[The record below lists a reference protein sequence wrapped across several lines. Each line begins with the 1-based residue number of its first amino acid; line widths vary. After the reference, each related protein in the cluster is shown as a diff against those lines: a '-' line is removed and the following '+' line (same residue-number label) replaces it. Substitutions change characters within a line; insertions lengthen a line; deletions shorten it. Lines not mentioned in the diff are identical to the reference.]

1 MFPWPRST
9 ASFPAHPPPGT
20 NAPTATPTPRFPRP
34 APRGPRL
41 LAGRSVRVAPAADD
55 LGRDLAL
62 PVGAAASAVAVT
74 TLLVT
79 GQATHFAFSLVA
91 FALLTVA
98 IAAAARPR
106 VVPAV
111 LLVSWMFFDGFVVH
125 QHAEL
130 GWQQTDRTSFWI
142 LAGAGLS
149 GAVCAATAR
158 AAGTRRARRQGA
170 AAPSDRPRD
179 AD

>member
-1 MFPWPRST
+1 MAALHHPV
-9 ASFPAHPPPGT
+9 PAHPPPGT

-41 LAGRSVRVAPAADD
+41 LAGRSVRVAPTADD

-98 IAAAARPR
+98 VAAAARPR

-125 QHAEL
+125 RYAEL
-130 GWQQTDRTSFWI
+130 GWQQTDRTSFWV
-142 LAGAGLS
+142 LTGAGLL
-149 GAVCAATAR
+149 GAVCAAAAR
-158 AAGTRRARRQGA
+158 AAGTRRARRWGLPEPD
-170 AAPSDRPRD
+170 PSDRPRD

>member
-1 MFPWPRST
+1 MAALHHPV
-9 ASFPAHPPPGT
+9 PAHPPPGT
-20 NAPTATPTPRFPRP
+20 NAPTAALAPHTPRFPRP

-41 LAGRSVRVAPAADD
+41 LAGRSVRVAPTAD

-79 GQATHFAFSLVA
+79 GQATHFAFSLAA
-91 FALLTVA
+91 FALLTAA

-130 GWQQTDRTSFWI
+130 GWQQTDRTSLWI
-142 LAGAGLS
+142 LAGAGLA
-149 GAVCAATAR
+149 GAVCAAAAR
-158 AAGTRRARRQGA
+158 AARTPRARR
-170 AAPSDRPRD
+170 PD